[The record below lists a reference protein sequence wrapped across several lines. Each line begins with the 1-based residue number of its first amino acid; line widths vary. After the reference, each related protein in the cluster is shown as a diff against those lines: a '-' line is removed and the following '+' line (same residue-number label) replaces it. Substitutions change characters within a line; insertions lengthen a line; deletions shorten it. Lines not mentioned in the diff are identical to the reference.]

1 MFDSSTI
8 VAVILL
14 AFICFCII
22 KITSKVIR
30 GRKSKQAIQNL
41 ADQIIE
47 TRTGYNYLLNRY
59 LEDERKIINE
69 ADTKTEKAKAIL
81 EKTLDPTKKFFLQ
94 SFINNHKKNSIDE
107 LQRYYNF
114 SNDNLSDQLDPIFR
128 NVAMQVVEKQ
138 TFDSFDDM
146 LIDYSADKAN
156 LIAHQLFEC
165 GIIDITYPGMIK
177 DYKVLVNNSQVL
189 NHILNKAGG
198 HSLLRLEEKNKFNTY
213 LRQRR
218 QELLGTDLCFETKV
232 AQNSENAAKY
242 EELLQAYDILSK
254 CDSKWE
260 IFSST
265 GNLEAKSSTQA
276 LENRKKVF
284 NTYRHCFNYVCLPNS
299 SRVPYFQFDNS
310 NIKIYLYPE
319 YAVIARDALD
329 FELMTLEDLNIQFK
343 KSNYLETVCALAPK
357 DAKTIQH
364 TYKYVNKNGGKDI
377 NYRNNPRYP
386 VYEYG
391 TLTFSTCNTEMQFSN
406 SEAAENFFM
415 KLQDF
420 LNRNDEQAITNIEI
434 TEDYLKKSKEG
445 AMTLVKK
452 PYQRF

>member
-156 LIAHQLFEC
+156 LIAHQ
-165 GIIDITYPGMIK
+165 
-177 DYKVLVNNSQVL
+177 
-189 NHILNKAGG
+189 
-198 HSLLRLEEKNKFNTY
+198 
-213 LRQRR
+213 
-218 QELLGTDLCFETKV
+218 
-232 AQNSENAAKY
+232 
-242 EELLQAYDILSK
+242 
-254 CDSKWE
+254 
-260 IFSST
+260 
-265 GNLEAKSSTQA
+265 
-276 LENRKKVF
+276 
-284 NTYRHCFNYVCLPNS
+284 
-299 SRVPYFQFDNS
+299 
-310 NIKIYLYPE
+310 
-319 YAVIARDALD
+319 
-329 FELMTLEDLNIQFK
+329 
-343 KSNYLETVCALAPK
+343 
-357 DAKTIQH
+357 
-364 TYKYVNKNGGKDI
+364 
-377 NYRNNPRYP
+377 
-386 VYEYG
+386 
-391 TLTFSTCNTEMQFSN
+391 
-406 SEAAENFFM
+406 
-415 KLQDF
+415 
-420 LNRNDEQAITNIEI
+420 
-434 TEDYLKKSKEG
+434 
-445 AMTLVKK
+445 
-452 PYQRF
+452 